1 MIFTPF
7 GPPIINPLA
16 KQTMNTQRHFFIL
29 DSDYLEIKHSIEM
42 GYNQIK
48 IGMIT
53 KKTKGV
59 CLCNENYEVRGTY
72 PLEFLPAIEMILAE
86 SL

>member
-1 MIFTPF
+1 MY
-7 GPPIINPLA
+7 
-16 KQTMNTQRHFFIL
+16 TQRHFFIL

-72 PLEFLPAIEMILAE
+72 PLEFLPAIEMILTE
-86 SL
+86 NQTNNENNN